1 MFANPRQVALAV
13 LDELDK
19 GQETLDALMER
30 AFRKHFTLERRDR
43 GLTMELVYG
52 VLRQRAR
59 LDWVIG
65 QFSKTPREKIE
76 PLVQNVLRLGIYQLF
91 YMDRVPPSAAVNES
105 VNLVKVNQPEW
116 IARFVN
122 GVLRAV
128 ERGKEDIKWPDPKD
142 DLPAWLVVET
152 SHPLWLVERWT
163 GRYGADAARD
173 LCESNNK
180 MPVLTIRA
188 NTLRLKRDQLLQFL
202 RKEVPAIVP
211 AFYSPEGLILKG
223 FSGNVSDLT
232 GYKTGWFQV
241 QDESSQL
248 VSHLVSPQPGELILD
263 ACAGLGGKTTHLAQ
277 MMRNL
282 GRILALD
289 IHGGRLERLK
299 ENAIRLGIQNIEVI
313 KKDVTQSLADLG
325 GKKIDRILVDAPCTG
340 LGVIRRNPD
349 IKWRRKPEDLPIMA
363 ERQGRLLDEV
373 APLLKPGGFLVY
385 ATCSLEPEE
394 NEEVIKNFLVR
405 HPDFEIEDPG
415 SVLPQKA
422 GELVEDNFL
431 RTYPHRHGTDGFTAV
446 RMKKRAESS

>member
-13 LDELDK
+13 LDELEK

-43 GLTMELVYG
+43 ALTMGLVYG

-59 LDWVIG
+59 LDWTID
-65 QFSKTPREKIE
+65 QFSRTPREKIE
-76 PLVQNVLRLGIYQLF
+76 PLVQNVLRLGIYQML
-91 YMDRVPPSAAVNES
+91 YMDRIPPSAAVNES

-128 ERGKEDIKWPDPKD
+128 ERGKEEIRWPDPKEG
-142 DLPAWLVVET
+142 LSAWLAVET
-152 SHPLWLVERWT
+152 SHPFWLVERWI
-163 GRYGADAARD
+163 GRYGADEARD

-223 FSGNVSDLT
+223 FYGNVSGLT
-232 GYKTGWFQV
+232 GYKTGWFLV

-289 IHGGRLERLK
+289 IHGGRLERLR
-299 ENAIRLGIQNIEVI
+299 ENASHLGIQNIEVI
-313 KKDVTQSLADLG
+313 KKDVTQSLTDLG
-325 GKKIDRILVDAPCTG
+325 GKKFDRILVDAPCTG

-373 APLLKPGGFLVY
+373 APLLKPRGILVY

-394 NEEVIKNFLVR
+394 NEKVIKNFLVC
-405 HPDFEIEDPG
+405 HPKFEIEDPV
-415 SVLPQKA
+415 SVLPPKA

-431 RTYPHRHGTDGFTAV
+431 RTYPHRQGTDGFTAV
-446 RMKKRAESS
+446 RMRKGAEG

>member
-43 GLTMELVYG
+43 ALTMELVYG

-128 ERGKEDIKWPDPKD
+128 ERGREDIKWPDPKD
-142 DLPAWLVVET
+142 DLPAWLAVET

-313 KKDVTQSLADLG
+313 KKDVMQSLAGLG
-325 GKKIDRILVDAPCTG
+325 GKKFDRILVDAPCTG

-446 RMKKRAESS
+446 RMKKRAESR

>member
-13 LDELDK
+13 LDELEK

-30 AFRKHFTLERRDR
+30 AFRKRFTLERRDR

-59 LDWVIG
+59 LDWTID
-65 QFSKTPREKIE
+65 QFSRTPREKIE
-76 PLVQNVLRLGIYQLF
+76 SLVQNVLRLGIYQML
-91 YMDRVPPSAAVNES
+91 YMDRIPPSAAINES

-128 ERGKEDIKWPDPKD
+128 ERGREEIKWPDPKD
-142 DLPAWLVVET
+142 DLPAWLAVEA

-163 GRYGADAARD
+163 GRYGADEARD

-180 MPVLTIRA
+180 RPVLTIRA

-202 RKEVPAIVP
+202 RKEVPGIEP

-223 FSGNVSDLT
+223 FYGKVTGLT

-325 GKKIDRILVDAPCTG
+325 GKKFDRILVDAPCTG

-349 IKWRRKPEDLPIMA
+349 IKWRRKPEDLSIMA
-363 ERQGRLLDEV
+363 ERQGRLLDEA
-373 APLLKPGGFLVY
+373 APLLKSGGFLVY

-394 NEEVIKNFLVR
+394 NEKVIKNFLVR
-405 HPDFEIEDPG
+405 HPEFEIEYPG
-415 SVLPQKA
+415 SALPQKA
-422 GELVEDNFL
+422 GELVEGNFL
-431 RTYPHRHGTDGFTAV
+431 RAYPHRHGTDGFTAV
-446 RMKKRAESS
+446 RMRKG